1 MQAADSDWLSVCPEG
16 TRIFIH
22 VATGAKST
30 ACAGFFNNRLKIRV
44 AARPEGGKANKAV
57 SIFMAHFF
65 NVPLS
70 SIHIL
75 SGETS
80 RSKTVLVCGLS
91 PVEIMQ
97 VVHASQNE

>member
-1 MQAADSDWLSVCPEG
+1 MQDAEADWLSACLEG

-44 AARPEGGKANKAV
+44 AARPEGGKANKA
-57 SIFMAHFF
+57 IALFMAQFF
-65 NVPLS
+65 NVPLN
-70 SIHIL
+70 SIYIL

-91 PVEIMQ
+91 PAEIMQ
-97 VVHASQNE
+97 AVHALQNE